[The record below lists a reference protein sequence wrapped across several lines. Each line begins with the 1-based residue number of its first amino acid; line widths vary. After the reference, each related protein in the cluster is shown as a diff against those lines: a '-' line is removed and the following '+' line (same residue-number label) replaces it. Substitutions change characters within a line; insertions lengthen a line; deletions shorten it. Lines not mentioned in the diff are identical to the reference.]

1 MIELLVVIAIIAIL
15 AALLLPTLATAK
27 EKARRTNCVNNLHQF
42 TLAQLLYAQDHQERF
57 ASALRDEGNYT
68 AQYINSKHFT
78 NLVEVLGKRLLP
90 CPNFQNGV
98 YREPPWSQTTL
109 PWYENPAGWVIGYY
123 NLAGVP
129 ESVQQVLVAPGLAT
143 NWISAIKTTTPGDL
157 AIAADINDDMSGAW
171 WATATAVAHSRSG
184 SRVVRSGAMPSISAM
199 AVGAQGGNVGYLDGS
214 IRWRNIRV
222 MVPHV
227 ASDINKP
234 AVIGYW

>member
-1 MIELLVVIAIIAIL
+1 MELLGVIAIIAIL
-15 AALLLPTLATAK
+15 AALLLPALATAK
-27 EKARRTNCVNNLHQF
+27 EKARRTNCISNLHQF
-42 TLAQLLYAQDHQERF
+42 TLAQLLYAQDNQERF
-57 ASALRDEGNYT
+57 ADALRDEGNYT
-68 AQYINSKHFT
+68 AQYISSKHFT

-109 PWYENPAGWVIGYY
+109 PWYENPRGWVMGYY

-129 ESVQQVLVAPGLAT
+129 EKVQQVLVAPGIAT
-143 NWISAIKTTTPGDL
+143 NWISPLKTTTPGDL
-157 AIAADINDDMSGAW
+157 VITADINDDMSGAW
-171 WATATAVAHSRSG
+171 WATATAVAHTRSG
-184 SRVVRSGAMPSISAM
+184 SRVAPSGSMPSITAA

-227 ASDINKP
+227 ASDINRP